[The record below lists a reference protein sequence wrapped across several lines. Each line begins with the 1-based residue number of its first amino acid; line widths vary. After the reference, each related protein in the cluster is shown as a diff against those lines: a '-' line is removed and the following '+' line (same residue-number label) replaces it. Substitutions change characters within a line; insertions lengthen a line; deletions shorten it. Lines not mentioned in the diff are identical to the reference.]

1 MLLLDP
7 FYYLK
12 LMPYLFLIRQI
23 TFKNCVFFYNLE
35 LMLILRTQVVSLD
48 VGSLDSI
55 IPKWKAVSLFLLY
68 KWENWDLEKII

>member
-1 MLLLDP
+1 
-7 FYYLK
+7 
-12 LMPYLFLIRQI
+12 MPYLFLIRQI